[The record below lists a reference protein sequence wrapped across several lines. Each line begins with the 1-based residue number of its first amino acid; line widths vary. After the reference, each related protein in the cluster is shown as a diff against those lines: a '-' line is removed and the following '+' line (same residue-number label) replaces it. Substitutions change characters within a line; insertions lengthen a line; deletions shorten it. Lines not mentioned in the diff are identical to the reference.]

1 MAKVKGKFISLAVS
15 LMGAY
20 KEAQAK
26 ADEYIFKQTNL
37 HYNKLD
43 QEGWYDTKIFAHAM
57 DAYAKASPTGD
68 RAYVTL
74 GQKVYPTIKKTSGL
88 PPTLK
93 TPLDYI
99 LFEAEGFK
107 ANHKGNGLKPRK
119 FIKKDEGDVIVEA
132 EAPDYSCKLYKGVFL
147 GILEMAGINTG
158 KVEQTKCTTKG
169 DATCEFHI
177 TW

>member
-1 MAKVKGKFISLAVS
+1 MAQMKGKFIGLAVS
-15 LMGAY
+15 LMGTY

-26 ADEYIFKQTNL
+26 ADEYIFKNKKL
-37 HYNKLD
+37 HYKELD

-74 GQKVYPTIKKTSGL
+74 GQKVYPTIKKSTGL

-93 TPLDYI
+93 TPLDFI

-107 ANHKGNGLKPRK
+107 LNHQGTDVKQRK
-119 FIKKDEGDVIVEA
+119 FIQKTDKHVIVEA
-132 EAPDYSCKLYKGVFL
+132 EAPNYSCKLNKGVYM
-147 GILEMAGINTG
+147 GILAMCGVTTE
-158 KVEQTKCTTKG
+158 KVEQTKCKSNG
-169 DATCEFHI
+169 DGTCEFHI